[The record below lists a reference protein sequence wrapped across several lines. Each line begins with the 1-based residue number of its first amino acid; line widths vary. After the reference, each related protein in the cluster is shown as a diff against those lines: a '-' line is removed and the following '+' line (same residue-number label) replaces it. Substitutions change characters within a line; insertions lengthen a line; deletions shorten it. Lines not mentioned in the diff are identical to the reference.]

1 MKQGRTSQVT
11 RRKFLTSASIGAGAL
26 WFAPPILFAQNGNP
40 VTTSRNQG
48 AAAKIIVQHLR
59 GGVSVLSGSG
69 GNIAVLS
76 GADGKIL
83 VDAGLTTS
91 RRGIA
96 EALGGL
102 DASPVRHLINTHWH
116 YDHTDGNEWLNS
128 AGARIIA
135 QENTRNHLSTAT
147 RVEAWNFTFLPSRAG
162 ALPTEVFKNDLTL
175 HLNGTTIVLK
185 YYGPAHTDSDISVEF
200 ANPKILHTGDTWWN
214 GHFPFIDYSTGGSI
228 DGAIRAAEANITK
241 ATDKTIVIPGHG
253 PVGDKSGLIEFR
265 DMLVTIRGK
274 VAALKKQG
282 KSLDETVV
290 AAPTADYDAKWG
302 NFFINGKTFT
312 ALVYA
317 GV

>member
-1 MKQGRTSQVT
+1 MNNNRTSQVT
-11 RRKFLTSASIGAGAL
+11 RRQFLTCASLGAAGL
-26 WFAPPILFAQNGNP
+26 WLAPRDLFGQDGNL
-40 VTTSRNQG
+40 VTVSRDQG
-48 AAAKIIVQHLR
+48 ASAKIAVQKLR

-91 RRGIA
+91 GRGIA
-96 EALGGL
+96 EALAGINA
-102 DASPVRHLINTHWH
+102 DPVRHLVNTHWH
-116 YDHTDGNEWLNS
+116 FDHTDGNEWLSS

-135 QENTRNHLSTAT
+135 QENTRKHLSTAT
-147 RVEAWNFTFLPSRAG
+147 RVEAWNFTFLPSSAA
-162 ALPTEVFKNDLTL
+162 ALPTEVFRQDLTL
-175 HLNGTTIVLK
+175 HLNSTTLVLK
-185 YYGPAHTDSDISVEF
+185 YYEPAHTDSDISVEF
-200 ANPKILHTGDTWWN
+200 VDAEILHTGDTWWN

-228 DGAIRAAEANITK
+228 DGAIRAAEANI
-241 ATDKTIVIPGHG
+241 ARVTDKTLIIPGHG

-282 KSLDETVV
+282 KSLDETVA
-290 AAPTADYDAKWG
+290 AAPTAEYEAKWG
-302 NFFINGKTFT
+302 GFFINGKTFT

>member
-1 MKQGRTSQVT
+1 MNQGRTSQVT
-11 RRKFLTSASIGAGAL
+11 RRKFLTSASLGAGAL
-26 WFAPPILFAQNGNP
+26 WLAPPVLFAQNGNP
-40 VTTSRNQG
+40 VTVSRNQG

-96 EALGGL
+96 EALAGI
-102 DASPVRHLINTHWH
+102 DANPIRHLINTHWH

-135 QENTRNHLSTAT
+135 QENTHKHLSIAT
-147 RVEAWNFTFLPSRAG
+147 RVEAWKFTFPPSPTG
-162 ALPTEVFKNDLTL
+162 ALPTEVFKQDLTL
-175 HLNGTTIVLK
+175 HLNGTTFVLK

-200 ANPKILHTGDTWWN
+200 ADPEILHTGDTWWN

-228 DGAIRAAEANITK
+228 DGVIRAAEANITRT
-241 ATDKTIVIPGHG
+241 TDKTLVIPGHG

-282 KSLDETVV
+282 RSLDETVT